1 MNHPYRGYQPRIK
14 WNRKQWSFLWIAT
27 DCIRKKKLNVSQK
40 VSLLRVGEI
49 DKGKTNDD
57 VRNNKKDRKTRSVD
71 WCVFQWVRWFAFSY
85 LFLFFVYFQFS
96 LSLSPSLPPSPPS
109 LSLSLS
115 LSNTHT
121 QPLVLFL
128 FLQPAL
134 EKGFHLTEKVSSIK
148 PCRFSLRRILFI
160 RLCRTRLFVPGAT
173 RYICTGDRAES
184 ISAFGFS
191 VSVRWRTIKLDE
203 DHAQWNGRVSVHRD
217 QWRTTNSQQKDHR
230 GRRMWVDLKIQRR
243 DTPCVCAF
251 VHRVTRI

>member
-96 LSLSPSLPPSPPS
+96 LSLSPSLPPSPPPS
-109 LSLSLS
+109 LSLSLKHTHTTTCS
-115 LSNTHT
+115 LSFFT
-121 QPLVLFL
+121 
-128 FLQPAL
+128 
-134 EKGFHLTEKVSSIK
+134 
-148 PCRFSLRRILFI
+148 
-160 RLCRTRLFVPGAT
+160 TRSG
-173 RYICTGDRAES
+173 
-184 ISAFGFS
+184 
-191 VSVRWRTIKLDE
+191 K
-203 DHAQWNGRVSVHRD
+203 RVSFNRESFVD
-217 QWRTTNSQQKDHR
+217 KTMPVFSSENPVYTFMSNATVCS
-230 GRRMWVDLKIQRR
+230 GRYTLYLHGRPGWINFCFWFQCLCTM
-243 DTPCVCAF
+243 ANN
-251 VHRVTRI
+251 